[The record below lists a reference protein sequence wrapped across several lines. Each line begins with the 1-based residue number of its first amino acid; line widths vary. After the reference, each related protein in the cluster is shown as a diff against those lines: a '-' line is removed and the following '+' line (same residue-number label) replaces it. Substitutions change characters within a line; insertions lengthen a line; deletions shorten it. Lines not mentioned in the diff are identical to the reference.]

1 MKVLPIAVV
10 ISLVLGFALGYIIIQ
25 YVQQPQI
32 ENLQTQLQAKENEIG
47 ALNAQ
52 ISQLRNEVSRLSADI
67 TSEKSTSANLQ
78 ENLNQYRELLAG
90 LENRVSSLTSSNE
103 EAMAQA
109 AGAARRLEQAKASL
123 ELLKNDR
130 VLLSWLNADRPGT
143 RDGDREYWNETRSL
157 AAKSEPSLA
166 FSVDKILSNLDIYYN
181 WQERFPNPA
190 GNTREDLLNW
200 CPLFIDWIF
209 SQPAGVDQY
218 NAAID
223 QFMEEVVLVIISH
236 IDSLGKAL
244 EG

>member
-123 ELLKNDR
+123 E
-130 VLLSWLNADRPGT
+130 
-143 RDGDREYWNETRSL
+143 
-157 AAKSEPSLA
+157 
-166 FSVDKILSNLDIYYN
+166 
-181 WQERFPNPA
+181 
-190 GNTREDLLNW
+190 
-200 CPLFIDWIF
+200 
-209 SQPAGVDQY
+209 
-218 NAAID
+218 
-223 QFMEEVVLVIISH
+223 
-236 IDSLGKAL
+236 
-244 EG
+244 